1 MTAHNIFETIS
12 SQYFQL
18 TNSEKKVADYVLRHR
33 IDVQYMSISE
43 LAEECTVADATISR
57 FCRRLGLTGYNAF
70 KLELAKASMTRDSHR
85 ADAAILQESS
95 GFHAMCKKLLGEN
108 VAVLE
113 QTIQLLDPRQVSRAV
128 DLLRRSRR
136 VVCMGQGSSMV
147 LSEEAWT
154 LFSTVSPK
162 FLFVPDSHLQ
172 MNTLALMDPDELVL
186 FFSYSGSTRDFQDLL
201 EVARQRQAPSMP
213 GWPSSLC
220 WTCCSR
226 SSACGPLRRQSR
238 AGSRSLRPWRENTC
252 DRGQIDQNSE

>member
-85 ADAAILQESS
+85 ADAVILQESS

-201 EVARQRQAPSMP
+201 EVARVVKGLMLRELERGLSTGERKM
-213 GWPSSLC
+213 LH
-220 WTCCSR
+220 
-226 SSACGPLRRQSR
+226 SAEEILISEIVLSQSCTYEDVEAR
-238 AGSRSLRPWRENTC
+238 INTAL
-252 DRGQIDQNSE
+252 N